1 MSTELSTPAVVLR
14 TRPLR
19 EADLIVILL
28 TPGRG
33 KIDCIARGAR
43 RSRKR
48 FPGGLPVGA
57 RGEAQLGSFNRGS
70 LVPLAGFA
78 PTADHSQ
85 LGRSL
90 ELFAYVAY
98 LCELT
103 EQLVG
108 EAIPDP
114 TIFARLCEAIAAA
127 MDATRPDLLRRYELG
142 LLDELGFLPAL
153 DRCSVCGSPVDEQ
166 ESGVAFSHERGGAL
180 CLAHSRMVRRV
191 PAAALRLAIALLD
204 ADPSAA
210 AAAYQET
217 DKDTR
222 RALRDLCRQSIG
234 PHLHGPLHSL
244 GFFAQIAK
252 PRTS

>member
-1 MSTELSTPAVVLR
+1 VTELSTPAVVLR

-19 EADLIVILL
+19 EADLIVVLL

-57 RGEAQLGSFNRGS
+57 RGEARLDERSRGS
-70 LVPLAGFA
+70 LVPLAGFS
-78 PTADHSQ
+78 PTVDHGQ

-103 EQLVG
+103 DQLVG

-114 TIFARLCEAIAAA
+114 TSFARLCEAIAAA
-127 MDATRPDLLRRYELG
+127 MEATRPELLRRYELG
-142 LLDELGFLPAL
+142 LLEELGFLPAL
-153 DRCSVCGSPVDEQ
+153 DRCSVCGLPADEQ
-166 ESGVAFSHERGGAL
+166 PSGVAFSHERGGAL
-180 CLAHSRMVRRV
+180 CLAHSRMARRV
-191 PAAALRLAIALLD
+191 PAAALRLAIGLL
-204 ADPSAA
+204 DPSADA
-210 AAAYQET
+210 AATVYGESDSA
-217 DKDTR
+217 TR
-222 RALRDLCRQSIG
+222 RALRDLCRESIG

-244 GFFAQIAK
+244 GFFAQIRK
-252 PRTS
+252 HP